1 MSNINRE
8 RLLQL
13 AIHSG
18 NDINEENEENFICFA
33 MLIKADMFNVMH
45 KSCFSDLV
53 EFTSE
58 LKKFDQIM
66 KTMQ

>member
-13 AIHSG
+13 ARHSG
-18 NDINEENEENFICFA
+18 NDVTEENAANLITFA
-33 MLIKADMFNVMH
+33 MLIKADMFDLMH

-58 LKKFDQIM
+58 IKKFDQIM